1 MVVAD
6 LCDKTQ
12 GDIMKKELLTKPLTV
27 LVFAIALAFAGFDD
41 LLTGK
46 RVLRSAFAKSD
57 RTDAAPRLFKGLFG

>member
-1 MVVAD
+1 
-6 LCDKTQ
+6 
-12 GDIMKKELLTKPLTV
+12 MKKELLTKPLTV